1 MSPAPTQELPEIAL
15 FYLTLFAFAALF
27 LLAFC
32 DRFGLFRFAR
42 ADARLANPGA
52 RARTFV
58 VYVLAQ
64 RRLLTQPYGGIL
76 HALIFWGFVT
86 LALRSINFLLDGID
100 GDASLQS
107 LLGDVF
113 SGYGA
118 VMDSFNVLV
127 LVGVTMALYRRLVTK
142 PARLTLNRDALGI
155 LSLIAGLMIA
165 DLLTNGTD
173 LALLGGRDLQEASY
187 ASFGIS
193 RALDGIDR
201 GALDVIH
208 IVAWWSHLLILMT
221 FLAYL
226 PFSKHL
232 HVITAAPNVYLRS
245 LRPTG
250 TLFPIPALQGADV
263 ESVQRFGAGAIY
275 DFTWKQLLDTYS
287 CTECGRCED
296 ACPASMTGKT
306 LSPKKIMHDLRQEL
320 QRQPQGIGLF
330 RSRLSPDEAQPM
342 IPNAVTDEEL
352 WACYTCG
359 ACMEACPVFIEH
371 VPTIVDMR
379 RHLVMDEARMP
390 ETVQATLETLERQ
403 GHPWRGT
410 PFTRE
415 TWMEGLD
422 VPAWTGREEYLYF
435 VGCTGALVDRA
446 QPVVRSLATLL
457 RQAGVS
463 FGVLAGGE
471 SCNGDPARRLGNE
484 YLFQILAQQLIAT
497 FNDGGV
503 QKIITNC
510 PHCFNTFK
518 NEYPDLGGAYE
529 VIHHTQLLEQLVE
542 QGVLVPKNGVAR
554 TVTYHDACYLGR
566 HNDIYSPPRRV
577 LERIPNV
584 TLVEMPRNCE
594 KGLCCG
600 AGGGTMW
607 MDEGGRERVNEVR
620 TQEAIATGADAVAT
634 ACPFCIQMLEAGV
647 DSLQTGREGP
657 DRLAV
662 FDVAELLEVAVT
674 SGEPASGEPASG
686 EPASG
691 VPAPRGDEERA

>member
-1 MSPAPTQELPEIAL
+1 
-15 FYLTLFAFAALF
+15 
-27 LLAFC
+27 
-32 DRFGLFRFAR
+32 
-42 ADARLANPGA
+42 
-52 RARTFV
+52 
-58 VYVLAQ
+58 
-64 RRLLTQPYGGIL
+64 
-76 HALIFWGFVT
+76 
-86 LALRSINFLLDGID
+86 
-100 GDASLQS
+100 
-107 LLGDVF
+107 
-113 SGYGA
+113 
-118 VMDSFNVLV
+118 
-127 LVGVTMALYRRLVTK
+127 
-142 PARLTLNRDALGI
+142 
-155 LSLIAGLMIA
+155 
-165 DLLTNGTD
+165 
-173 LALLGGRDLQEASY
+173 
-187 ASFGIS
+187 
-193 RALDGIDR
+193 
-201 GALDVIH
+201 
-208 IVAWWSHLLILMT
+208 
-221 FLAYL
+221 
-226 PFSKHL
+226 
-232 HVITAAPNVYLRS
+232 
-245 LRPTG
+245 
-250 TLFPIPALQGADV
+250 
-263 ESVQRFGAGAIY
+263 
-275 DFTWKQLLDTYS
+275 
-287 CTECGRCED
+287 
-296 ACPASMTGKT
+296 
-306 LSPKKIMHDLRQEL
+306 
-320 QRQPQGIGLF
+320 
-330 RSRLSPDEAQPM
+330 M

-691 VPAPRGDEERA
+691 EPASGVPAPRGDEERA

>member
-320 QRQPQGIGLF
+320 QRQPAGHRPLP
-330 RSRLSPDEAQPM
+330 LA
-342 IPNAVTDEEL
+342 
-352 WACYTCG
+352 
-359 ACMEACPVFIEH
+359 
-371 VPTIVDMR
+371 
-379 RHLVMDEARMP
+379 P
-390 ETVQATLETLERQ
+390 EP
-403 GHPWRGT
+403 G
-410 PFTRE
+410 
-415 TWMEGLD
+415 
-422 VPAWTGREEYLYF
+422 
-435 VGCTGALVDRA
+435 
-446 QPVVRSLATLL
+446 
-457 RQAGVS
+457 
-463 FGVLAGGE
+463 
-471 SCNGDPARRLGNE
+471 
-484 YLFQILAQQLIAT
+484 
-497 FNDGGV
+497 
-503 QKIITNC
+503 
-510 PHCFNTFK
+510 
-518 NEYPDLGGAYE
+518 
-529 VIHHTQLLEQLVE
+529 
-542 QGVLVPKNGVAR
+542 
-554 TVTYHDACYLGR
+554 
-566 HNDIYSPPRRV
+566 
-577 LERIPNV
+577 
-584 TLVEMPRNCE
+584 
-594 KGLCCG
+594 
-600 AGGGTMW
+600 
-607 MDEGGRERVNEVR
+607 
-620 TQEAIATGADAVAT
+620 
-634 ACPFCIQMLEAGV
+634 
-647 DSLQTGREGP
+647 
-657 DRLAV
+657 
-662 FDVAELLEVAVT
+662 
-674 SGEPASGEPASG
+674 
-686 EPASG
+686 
-691 VPAPRGDEERA
+691 

>member
-27 LLAFC
+27 LLAFY
-32 DRFGLFRFAR
+32 DRFGLFRFAK

-52 RARTFV
+52 RARAFV

-142 PARLTLNRDALGI
+142 PARLTLNWDALGI

-187 ASFGIS
+187 ASFAIS

-250 TLFPIPALQGADV
+250 TLFPIPALQGGDV

-422 VPAWTGREEYLYF
+422 VPVWTGREEYLYF

-471 SCNGDPARRLGNE
+471 TCNGDPARRLGNE

-497 FNDGGV
+497 FNEGGV

-529 VIHHTQLLEQLVE
+529 VIHHTQLLERLMQE
-542 QGVLVPKNGVAR
+542 GVLVPKNGVAR

-647 DSLQTGREGP
+647 DSLQAGREGA

-674 SGEPASGEPASG
+674 SGESASGEPASG
-686 EPASG
+686 EPA
-691 VPAPRGDEERA
+691 